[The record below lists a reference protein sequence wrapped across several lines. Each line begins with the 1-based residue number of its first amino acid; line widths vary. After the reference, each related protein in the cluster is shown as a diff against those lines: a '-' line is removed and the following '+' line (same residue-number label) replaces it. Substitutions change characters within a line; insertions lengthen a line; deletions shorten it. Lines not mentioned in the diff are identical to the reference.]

1 MEIPSQFA
9 GYVPCKQHQ
18 RIKEET
24 GAENK
29 DCEREVFAVITALVI
44 VCGVSFLEL
53 AVIIV
58 LALCLREAWKES
70 RDWSEPLYPVDVEWV
85 DCDES

>member
-1 MEIPSQFA
+1 M
-9 GYVPCKQHQ
+9 
-18 RIKEET
+18 
-24 GAENK
+24 
-29 DCEREVFAVITALVI
+29 ITALVI

-85 DCDES
+85 DNDES